1 MKDKEVDVASRDAVL
16 ALKAQ
21 KKLDSLSFE
30 NPAFEALALYAGH
43 RLAVAEEEKE
53 RVQWWDRCFS
63 VAKHGTMSNVSRR
76 AGLAKKL
83 REKNVVDIG

>member
-1 MKDKEVDVASRDAVL
+1 MKDIDVAEAGRDAVL

-43 RLAVAEEEKE
+43 RLAVAEDEKE

-63 VAKHGTMSNVSRR
+63 VAKHGSMSNVSRR
-76 AGLAKKL
+76 AELAKKL
-83 REKNVVDIG
+83 KEKNSVDIG